1 MPLRL
6 HSVGL
11 AFCLLVACACSRV
24 PTAKSVQPGAAK
36 EVAISGLAA
45 NSGTQNLT
53 VLFSH
58 IWRLTN
64 APSRPP
70 AGSIYIFLSNGTLLE
85 TSCVETYRIAA
96 WNVDSS
102 APSELRVT
110 EDHQLAFTANIAELN
125 DRTLRL
131 HQQLIRSKEARDLTF
146 EAVENEFV
154 CPDLPK

>member
-1 MPLRL
+1 MSLRL
-6 HSVGL
+6 QSLGL
-11 AFCLLVACACSRV
+11 ACCLLVDCACSRV
-24 PTAKSVQPGAAK
+24 PAAKSLQPGAAK
-36 EVAISGLAA
+36 EAATSGLAA
-45 NSGTQNLT
+45 NSGTQNLS

-58 IWRLTN
+58 IWRVTN
-64 APSRPP
+64 APSQPA

-85 TSCVETYRIAA
+85 TSCVETYRIAT
-96 WNVDSS
+96 WNVDNA

-131 HQQLIRSKEARDLTF
+131 HQQLIRSKETRDLTF
-146 EAVENEFV
+146 DAIEGEFV